1 MTGRVS
7 SFRKFMQEAKE
18 EAIEE
23 KSVIIRLDWGIS
35 GAAISVFRYLIR
47 STKAYG
53 SSRKTADP
61 LLQSASASITQQAA
75 SIILP

>member
-23 KSVIIRLDWGIS
+23 KSVIIRLD
-35 GAAISVFRYLIR
+35 
-47 STKAYG
+47 
-53 SSRKTADP
+53 
-61 LLQSASASITQQAA
+61 
-75 SIILP
+75 